1 MENNLSTIED
11 KLARCM
17 AEAVKGR
24 RMQLGLTLRTL
35 ADKSGISSSM
45 ISDIERGTKSPT
57 VSTLYA
63 LARAM
68 DVPMAALIDEADAAG
83 GRVQVSRASE
93 RPEFVD
99 QKSGMRR
106 DSIGAPIAGSKVEF
120 VRCAVPAHKI
130 AGPFAAHA
138 HGTIEHMYVASGSM
152 RAIFGS
158 EAVTLDAGD
167 SCSCHADAPHQF
179 DNSNSDVEA
188 LIYIV
193 VERP

>member
-1 MENNLSTIED
+1 MENNLSTIAD
-11 KLARCM
+11 SLACRI
-17 AEAVKGR
+17 AEAVKSR
-24 RMQLGLTLRTL
+24 RRQLGLTLRTL

-57 VSTLYA
+57 VSTLSA
-63 LARAM
+63 LARAL
-68 DVPMAALIDEADAAG
+68 DIPMVALIDETDAQV
-83 GRVQVSRASE
+83 GRMQVSRASE
-93 RPEFVD
+93 RPELVD

-106 DSIGAPIAGSKVEF
+106 DSVGVPIAGSKVEF
-120 VRCAVPAHKI
+120 VRCAVPAHKV

-138 HGTIEHMYVASGSM
+138 HGTIEHMYVASGNI

-158 EAVTLDAGD
+158 DAVTLDAGD
-167 SCSCHADAPHQF
+167 SCSCHADTPHQF
-179 DNSNSDVEA
+179 DNSAGEVEA

>member
-1 MENNLSTIED
+1 MENSVSTIED
-11 KLARCM
+11 DLARLI
-17 AEAVKGR
+17 AGTVKGR
-24 RMQLGLTLRTL
+24 RLQLGLTLRTL
-35 ADKSGISSSM
+35 ADKSGVSSSM

-57 VSTLYA
+57 VSTLSA

-68 DVPMAALIDEADAAG
+68 GVPMAALIDEADTAV

-99 QKSGMRR
+99 PKSGMRR
-106 DSIGAPIAGSKVEF
+106 DSVGAPIAGSKVEF
-120 VRCAVPAHKI
+120 VRCAVPARKI

-138 HGTIEHMYVASGSM
+138 HGTIEHMYVASGSIH
-152 RAIFGS
+152 AIFGS

-167 SCSCHADAPHQF
+167 SCSCHADASHQF
-179 DNSNSDVEA
+179 DNSASDVEA